1 MSASSSAQVSL
12 LISNV
17 PSSHAQFIAK
27 NLIESRVAAC
37 VTLSPVQSVYRW
49 DNQICIDE
57 EVTLTAKVSQSSLE
71 QCMTRIKD
79 LHPYDLPEVLCL
91 PIDEQYSYPPYL
103 AWVQEEC
110 MSKNSLK

>member
-1 MSASSSAQVSL
+1 MSASSSAQISL

-27 NLIESRVAAC
+27 TLIESRVAAC

-49 DNQICIDE
+49 DDQICIDE
-57 EVTLTAKVSQSSLE
+57 EITLTAKVSQSSLE
-71 QCMTRIKD
+71 QYDRIKD

-91 PIDEQYSYPPYL
+91 PIDGQYSYPPIL
-103 AWVQEEC
+103 
-110 MSKNSLK
+110 LG